1 MYQREEFFQGLR
13 IFGADFQN
21 MRAVSCD
28 GVALQHFR
36 MLSDSL
42 YKATITVGSVDL
54 HENDCSDVKIEFL
67 LLHGSIVIRY
77 QFFFIMLF
85 FASRIS
91 FETYISPFSSSILIL
106 SETEG
111 TER

>member
-1 MYQREEFFQGLR
+1 
-13 IFGADFQN
+13 

-54 HENDCSDVKIEFL
+54 HENECSDVKIEFL
-67 LLHGSIVIRY
+67 CIQDSIVIRY
-77 QFFFIMLF
+77 KPFFFQFSHPFGNGGNREMNNFGDRVPLGDRKSTRLNSSHV
-85 FASRIS
+85 AIS
-91 FETYISPFSSSILIL
+91 YAV
-106 SETEG
+106 
-111 TER
+111 

>member
-1 MYQREEFFQGLR
+1 
-13 IFGADFQN
+13 

-54 HENDCSDVKIEFL
+54 HENECSDVKIEFL
-67 LLHGSIVIRY
+67 CIQDSIVIRY
-77 QFFFIMLF
+77 KPFFFQF
-85 FASRIS
+85 SH
-91 FETYISPFSSSILIL
+91 PFGNGGNREMNNFGDRVPLGTAVFLQMIRILI
-106 SETEG
+106 SVSSNWYVIA
-111 TER
+111 RFA